1 MEHEALPFYG
11 HATFW
16 LWISMAIFL
25 SFAGKPIVRGIR
37 GALDARRE
45 AVRTELAAAERLR
58 NEAQALFDQSQ
69 QQHQN
74 AVKEAE
80 GIIATAKE
88 DAERIRA
95 EAAEKLKQAL
105 AVKEQQALAKI
116 AEAEAAA
123 TREARDLATQLALA
137 ASRDVLRQRLSGA
150 AGDALIDQAIADLP
164 QKLAS

>member
-1 MEHEALPFYG
+1 MLHN
-11 HATFW
+11 ATFW
-16 LWISMAIFL
+16 LAVSMAVFL
-25 SFAGKPIVRGIR
+25 AIAGKPVARGIR
-37 GALDARRE
+37 SLLDTRRE
-45 AVRTELAAAERLR
+45 AIRTELEEAERLR
-58 NEAQALFDQSQ
+58 AEAQELLVESQ
-69 QQHQN
+69 RQHHN

-80 GIIATAKE
+80 SIVSDAKA

-105 AVKEQQALAKI
+105 ALKEQQALAKI

-137 ASRDVLRQRLSGA
+137 ATRDVLRQRLTGT
-150 AGDALIDQAIADLP
+150 AGDALVDQAIAELP